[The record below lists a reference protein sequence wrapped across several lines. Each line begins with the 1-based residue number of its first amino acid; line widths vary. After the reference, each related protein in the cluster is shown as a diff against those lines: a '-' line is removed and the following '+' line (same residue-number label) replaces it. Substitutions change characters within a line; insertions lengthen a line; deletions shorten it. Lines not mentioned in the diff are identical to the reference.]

1 MNRLDILTNIDNP
14 KQLEKLYRDNK
25 TAFKTE
31 FNLLYPELKDTK
43 LADYWNERL
52 NYESSEISWGSNKE
66 LTFVIIASLIAGVI
80 AKLPELLNIIPES
93 FYQRNLGFIIFP
105 ILTTYFI
112 WRQRLSIK
120 KIVFVPI
127 AIGTFLIALIFI
139 NLLPADNKS
148 DTLILS
154 CIHLPIFLWGVLGFS
169 YVGDNIRSYTKR
181 LDFLRYNGDLIIMT
195 TLILIAGA
203 ILTGITIGLF
213 SVIGFNIEKFYFDY
227 IGISGLAAS
236 PVIGTYITQTNPQLV
251 NKVSSVIA
259 KIFGPLVLITLVVYL
274 AAILFSGKN
283 PYKDRDF
290 LMIFNF
296 LLIGVMAII
305 LFSVAEAFKKN
316 ENRTGSFILFALSI
330 VTVIVNGIA
339 LSAILFRIS
348 AWGIT
353 PNRLAVLGGNILMLT
368 NLVIVTFKLFKN
380 VSKKADISEVEN
392 SISMFLPV
400 YILWT
405 IIVTFIFPLI
415 FHFK

>member
-1 MNRLDILTNIDNP
+1 MNRTEILTKIDNP
-14 KQLEKLYRDNK
+14 RELEKLYQDNK
-25 TAFKTE
+25 TDFKTE
-31 FNLLYPELKDTK
+31 FNLLYPELTDNK

-52 NYESSEISWGSNKE
+52 NYESAEISWGSKNE
-66 LTFVIIASLIAGVI
+66 LIFIIIASLLAGVI
-80 AKLPELLNIIPES
+80 AKLPELLNINSES
-93 FYQRNLGFIIFP
+93 FYQRNIGFIIFP

-112 WRQRLSIK
+112 WRNSLSTK
-120 KIVFVPI
+120 KIVFAGV
-127 AIGTFLIALIFI
+127 TFLIALFFI
-139 NLLPADNKS
+139 NLIPPDKKS

-154 CIHLPIFLWGVLGFS
+154 CIHLPLFLWAVLGFS
-169 YVGDNIRSYTKR
+169 YVGDNIKSSHKR
-181 LDFLRYNGDLIIMT
+181 LEFLRYNGDLVIMT

-203 ILTGITIGLF
+203 ILTAITIGLF

-227 IGISGLAAS
+227 IGIFGLAAA
-236 PVIGTYITQTNPQLV
+236 PIVGTYITQTNPQLV
-251 NKVSSVIA
+251 NKISPVIA
-259 KIFGPLVLITLVVYL
+259 KIFSPLVLITLVVYL
-274 AAILFSGKN
+274 VAILFSGKD

-290 LMIFNF
+290 LMVFNF

-305 LFSVAEAFKKN
+305 LFSVAETFKKN

-348 AWGIT
+348 EWGIT

-368 NLVIVTFKLFKN
+368 NLLIVTFKLFKN